1 MSGWFSLHE
10 KLADN
15 RQAAAAAAAWLLLH
29 TLAAAAALPCGDAG
43 CELGDNC

>member
-15 RQAAAAAAAWLLLH
+15 RQAAAAAWLLLH
-29 TLAAAAALPCGDAG
+29 TLAAAAAAALPCGDAG